1 MRAVDIRSRFALPLL
16 RSIDRQTALVLTG
29 WTLIFITVPILLWT
43 LGQAGLTVG
52 IALGVLAQVSA
63 VLFVTLRAWG
73 TRRTQLAYGITLVVA
88 WASEFIG
95 HNTGFPFGDYI
106 YTDRFQPQLGGVPL
120 LVPLAWLMMLPPAWA
135 VGRALAGRWGGAGFV
150 AASAVAMTAWDFFL
164 DPQMVNWNVWQWE
177 SAGGL
182 TYFGIPPVNFAGW
195 LLVTALITLL
205 VRPRDLPL
213 APLLAIYA
221 ITWALQF
228 IGQLFFWGLP
238 GPALVG
244 SLVMGTVF
252 ALALLRLR
260 KGAP

>member
-1 MRAVDIRSRFALPLL
+1 MRLSRIPTETTSSLHFN
-16 RSIDRQTALVLTG
+16 IDRQTLMVLAG
-29 WTLIFITVPILLWT
+29 WTLIFITVPVLLWT
-43 LGQAGLTVG
+43 LGEPGLTVG
-52 IALGVLAQVSA
+52 IALGVLAQVGA
-63 VLFVTLRAWG
+63 VLWVTLRAWG
-73 TRRTQLAYGITLVVA
+73 TRRTQIAYGITLIVA
-88 WASEFIG
+88 WLSEFVG
-95 HNTGFPFGDYI
+95 HNSGFLFGSYS

-135 VGRALAGRWGGAGFV
+135 IGRAIAGRWGGAGFV

-177 SAGGL
+177 TAGGL
-182 TYFGIPPVNFAGW
+182 TYFGIPLANFGGW
-195 LLVTALITLL
+195 LIVTALITVL

-213 APLLAIYA
+213 APLFAIYA

-244 SLVMGTVF
+244 SLVMGAVF
-252 ALALLRLR
+252 VAALLRLR
-260 KGAP
+260 MISS